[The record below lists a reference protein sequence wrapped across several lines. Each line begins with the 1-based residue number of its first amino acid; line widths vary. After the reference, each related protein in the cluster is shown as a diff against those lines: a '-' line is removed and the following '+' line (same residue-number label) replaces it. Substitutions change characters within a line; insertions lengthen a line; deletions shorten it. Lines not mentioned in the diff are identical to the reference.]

1 MELHELRQVSLRV
14 AARAQLLLA
23 VREANAYALSQ
34 ESAQRL
40 QYSHGM
46 APQESTQVHG
56 MAPQDAASGGGSGK
70 GSPVAVAVAVSR

>member
-23 VREANAYALSQ
+23 VREANVYALSQ

-46 APQESTQVHG
+46 AGAQVHG
-56 MAPQDAASGGGSGK
+56 MAPQDAASGGGSDK